1 MLRLQTMAFNT
12 GLTPEKALH
21 NVNESF
27 DEIFKMLD
35 ARRGGSSI
43 DETIKTVKDLSNS
56 LIGQGLTSLSD
67 ELKDRH
73 GQPGGSANPWVNL
86 ATDTLQSS
94 AHRFSNLPAN
104 EQKQGLQ
111 SIFNADLTTEL
122 NEISNIYNK
131 SPYQSSN
138 ESSSSSSSSSDES
151 KYPNR
156 HPFPESLPFESI
168 VRPGKMRARESRR
181 LGGEGF
187 RNPNDQRIYNILGDF
202 EGSLRENAAD
212 VLNRLTDNKKITDFL
227 GFMPPDIRTAVNV
240 ANEIIHG
247 QAGALEGMQLA
258 FQQAANANQG
268 HGDIAH
274 EVDLLNGLRADINND
289 GQIDRVELAIDRNGN
304 EISRQ
309 LHLLHPL
316 IARAHRDPSFMRRT
330 ITKQKIDGENVRKQ
344 SNQVHLV
351 TQGLAGHMADVN
363 MFNVNFN

>member
-1 MLRLQTMAFNT
+1 MAFNT
-12 GLTPEKALH
+12 GLTNQLSWAEQSMKTLNDSFGNALQDLINRH
-21 NVNESF
+21 G
-27 DEIFKMLD
+27 D
-35 ARRGGSSI
+35 SSI
-43 DETIKTVKDLSNS
+43 DETIKIVKDLSSS

-104 EQKQGLQ
+104 EQEQGLQ
-111 SIFNADLTTEL
+111 SIFNADMMTEL

-131 SPYQSSN
+131 SPYQSSRQ
-138 ESSSSSSSSSDES
+138 SSSSSSSSSDES

-156 HPFPESLPFESI
+156 HLLPESLPFESI
-168 VRPGKMRARESRR
+168 VRPGKRRARESRR

-202 EGSLRENAAD
+202 EGSLRENATD
-212 VLNRLTDNKKITDFL
+212 VLNRLTDNKRITDFL

-240 ANEIIHG
+240 ANNIIHG

-258 FQQAANANQG
+258 LQQAANANQG

-274 EVDLLNGLRADINND
+274 EVDSLNGLRADINND
-289 GQIDRVELAIDRNGN
+289 GQIDRIELAIDRNGN